1 MIMSMN
7 EYIRNPG
14 KSNAVYSARYMYQDM
29 YSSKYAKVMTKEAG
43 KMQYRLFKGKNEQW
57 IIHLKVP
64 SEAISDF
71 YYDVVL
77 EFTPNDSSFSNDLF
91 TYKMRAFSNDPRFVF
106 VFAHS
111 FIKNKMFF
119 EDLVKKMSP
128 QAVRMKPTLTN
139 PKEEIGY
146 VKSIYFAYLYM
157 KDHSLNN
164 KNQWFAAETYHAND
178 LLQNV
183 MDADDKIYLR
193 QKAKPIFTKDPVVLV
208 PIRARNYL
216 LLIRLVYAKWVHLEM
231 LLDVEDLDLLHV
243 LPILFVGQEQ
253 QGKDSIPVMWLKLK
267 LLGLLNVSRNVY
279 YNYGL

>member
-1 MIMSMN
+1 MIMSIN
-7 EYIRNPG
+7 EYIRNPAG
-14 KSNAVYSARYMYQDM
+14 KANAVYSARYMYQDM
-29 YSSKYAKVMTKEAG
+29 YTSKYAKVMTREAG
-43 KMQYRLFKGKNEQW
+43 IMKYRLFKGKNEQW

-64 SEAISDF
+64 SEAISNF

-77 EFTPNDSSFSNDLF
+77 EFTPNGNLNTIGNDLF
-91 TYKMRAFSNDPRFVF
+91 TYRMRAFSNDPRFVF

-128 QAVRMKPTLTN
+128 QAVRMKPIQTN

-178 LLQNV
+178 FIQNI

-193 QKAKPIFTKDPVVLV
+193 QKAKPISDNIYKRPGNSISTDKSKKLTSSDKIGLRQMGASGNVTRRRGSGAITRVANTV
-208 PIRARNYL
+208 RRARAAGKAQYTGN
-216 LLIRLVYAKWVHLEM
+216 VVKTKVAKTT
-231 LLDVEDLDLLHV
+231 
-243 LPILFVGQEQ
+243 
-253 QGKDSIPVMWLKLK
+253 KRK
-267 LLGLLNVSRNVY
+267 
-279 YNYGL
+279 

>member
-7 EYIRNPG
+7 EYIRNPAG

-29 YSSKYAKVMTKEAG
+29 YSSKYAKVMAKEAG
-43 KMQYRLFKGKNEQW
+43 KMQYRLFKGENERW

-77 EFTPNDSSFSNDLF
+77 EFTPNDNSFSNDLF

-183 MDADDKIYLR
+183 MDTDDKIYLR
-193 QKAKPIFTKDPVVLV
+193 QKAKPISNNIYKRPGSISTNKSKKLSSSDKIGLRQMGASGNVTRRKGAGSITRVANTIRRAKATGKGQYTGNVVKAKVARTTK
-208 PIRARNYL
+208 R
-216 LLIRLVYAKWVHLEM
+216 K
-231 LLDVEDLDLLHV
+231 
-243 LPILFVGQEQ
+243 
-253 QGKDSIPVMWLKLK
+253 
-267 LLGLLNVSRNVY
+267 
-279 YNYGL
+279 

>member
-7 EYIRNPG
+7 EYIRNPAG
-14 KSNAVYSARYMYQDM
+14 KANAVYSARYMYQDM
-29 YSSKYAKVMTKEAG
+29 YSNKYAKVMMREAG
-43 KMQYRLFKGKNEQW
+43 TMQYRLFKGKNEQW

-64 SEAISDF
+64 SEAISNF

-77 EFTPNDSSFSNDLF
+77 EFTPNGNLDTIGNDLF
-91 TYKMRAFSNDPRFVF
+91 NYRMRAFSNDPRFVF

-178 LLQNV
+178 FIQNV
-183 MDADDKIYLR
+183 MDADNKIYLR
-193 QKAKPIFTKDPVVLV
+193 QKAKPISDNIYKRPGSSISTNKSKKMSASDKIGLRQMGVSGNVTRRKGSGAISRV
-208 PIRARNYL
+208 ASTIRRARATGKGQYTGN
-216 LLIRLVYAKWVHLEM
+216 VVKAKVT
-231 LLDVEDLDLLHV
+231 
-243 LPILFVGQEQ
+243 
-253 QGKDSIPVMWLKLK
+253 KTTKRK
-267 LLGLLNVSRNVY
+267 
-279 YNYGL
+279 